1 MKKLHYSGL
10 HPNVVTLLADIE
22 AYRKITGEDRTAF
35 GLGALNDGN
44 FISRVEHGRQPSFS
58 TIDRVYRYIEARSK
72 AVKRRY
78 AK

>member
-1 MKKLHYSGL
+1 MKKL

-58 TIDRVYRYIEARSK
+58 TIDRVYRYIEVRTK
-72 AVKRRY
+72 AVHRKAARR
-78 AK
+78 